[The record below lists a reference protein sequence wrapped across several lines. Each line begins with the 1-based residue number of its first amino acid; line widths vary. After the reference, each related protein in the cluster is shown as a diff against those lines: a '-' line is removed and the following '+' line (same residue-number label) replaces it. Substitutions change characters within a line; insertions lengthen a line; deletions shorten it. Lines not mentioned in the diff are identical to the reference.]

1 MFVTYEPE
9 GSTEPR
15 RWEFRPGR
23 LRESRAEM
31 LERRYAKLIGE
42 KTVPFEQFRMAV
54 LQDQASARRVL
65 LWHLLQLEHPTLRI
79 EDVDPL
85 RDELTIEASRSELTE
100 LRDTLAT
107 AGGLDDTQRELMLA
121 QIDTQIAAAPEDD
134 AGKAPSATFESGTG

>member
-1 MFVTYEPE
+1 MYVTYQPE
-9 GSTEPR
+9 GSEPQ

-42 KTVPFEQFRMAV
+42 KSVPFEQFRMAI

-65 LWHLLQLEHPTLRI
+65 LWHLLNLVHPTLRI
-79 EDVDPL
+79 EDVDPI
-85 RDELTIEASRSELTE
+85 RDELTIEASRSELEE

-107 AGGLDDTQRELMLA
+107 AGGLDDTQREMMLA
-121 QIDTQIAAAPEDD
+121 QIDAQIAAAPQDD
-134 AGKAPSATFESGTG
+134 AGKVPSPSFEPATG